1 MFRKK
6 TSPEVLLMRRTI
18 MEMIGVID
26 QLRADNEQLRLR
38 GAKLVES
45 LEHNDGTVY
54 AAWKVSDAVSVWKE
68 FMDVTSWT
76 PPTSCTSCGKTRLAV
91 TG

>member
-68 FMDVTSWT
+68 FMDVT
-76 PPTSCTSCGKTRLAV
+76 A
-91 TG
+91 

>member
-6 TSPEVLLMRRTI
+6 TSPQVLLMRRTI

-38 GAKLVES
+38 GAKLVDS

-54 AAWKVSDAVSVWKE
+54 AAWKVSDAVAVWKE
-68 FMDVTSWT
+68 FMDVT
-76 PPTSCTSCGKTRLAV
+76 A
-91 TG
+91 

>member
-1 MFRKK
+1 MFRRRKHDAQ
-6 TSPEVLLMRRTI
+6 LALMRRSI
-18 MEMIGVID
+18 MELIDVVD

-38 GAKLVES
+38 GAKVIES

-68 FMDVTSWT
+68 FTEVN
-76 PPTSCTSCGKTRLAV
+76 A
-91 TG
+91 

>member
-6 TSPEVLLMRRTI
+6 PSPEVLLMRRSI

-38 GAKLVES
+38 GDKLVES

-54 AAWKVSDAVSVWKE
+54 AAWKVSDAVAVWKE
-68 FMDVTSWT
+68 FMDVTT
-76 PPTSCTSCGKTRLAV
+76 
-91 TG
+91 

>member
-1 MFRKK
+1 MFRRRKYDAQ
-6 TSPEVLLMRRTI
+6 LALMRRSI
-18 MEMIGVID
+18 MELIDVVD
-26 QLRADNEQLRLR
+26 QLRADNEQPRLR

-68 FMDVTSWT
+68 FTEVN
-76 PPTSCTSCGKTRLAV
+76 A
-91 TG
+91 

>member
-6 TSPEVLLMRRTI
+6 PSPEVLLMRRTI

-38 GAKLVES
+38 GDKLVES

-68 FMDVTSWT
+68 FMEVT
-76 PPTSCTSCGKTRLAV
+76 A
-91 TG
+91 